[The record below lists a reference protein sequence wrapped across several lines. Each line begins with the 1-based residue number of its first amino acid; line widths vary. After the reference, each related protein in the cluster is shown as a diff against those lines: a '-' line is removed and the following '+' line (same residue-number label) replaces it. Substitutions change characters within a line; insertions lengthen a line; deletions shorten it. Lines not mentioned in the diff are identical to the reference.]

1 MVSMKILTKDT
12 WQIIRQNW
20 KNILLFELLYRGITT
35 SVYMRLVS
43 RGIRLALRAAGYSY
57 LTPANIGNFLIRPV
71 TLLIFAA
78 VAFVGILILSLETA
92 GLITAFQGSAYY
104 QKLTPLHILWGGL
117 QKLKD
122 EMIKCNWRLP
132 LFLTVQYLLIHLPF
146 IMRTIVRY
154 KPANFIFQELKK
166 QPVAVAFLVV
176 LLIFGILAVIPR
188 SLTAYGCMIEQK
200 HFHSGVVRSWQ
211 MTHKRKWKISS
222 LAMFWELAVILLAV
236 AVYAAS
242 VCAAALCVVRFS
254 RQNLA
259 MAVLLSSADRLETG
273 IIYLA
278 SMLATVAVYAALSVA
293 YYQYGNRRFHT
304 ERWDFGYPA
313 RGSMNRRTMAVILT
327 AVVGVGLFYIYDL
340 VRNGS
345 ELSEELLIETEITA
359 HRGSSRT
366 APENTIPAIEAA
378 VEEMADSV
386 EIDVQMTA
394 DGVVVLGHDASLKRV
409 AGVNRSIASMTFEE
423 LEKLDVGSWFS
434 SEYAG
439 TRIPSLSE
447 VLELC
452 SQKTSLNIEI
462 KYVGKNSELP
472 EKTAEMVREY
482 GMENQCVITSTNL
495 SYLKRVKEALPEI
508 RTGYIIS
515 AAYGNFYSS
524 EDVDFISIR
533 SGFVTSALM
542 QNAHEQG
549 KAVYAWTV
557 NTKSELER
565 LTLLGVDGIITDR
578 PVLAREIVYRE
589 EATESLFEYL
599 KLVLR

>member
-1 MVSMKILTKDT
+1 MKRLTKDT

-35 SVYMRLVS
+35 PVYMRLVS
-43 RGIRLALRAAGYSY
+43 RGIRLALKAAGYSY

-78 VAFVGILILSLETA
+78 VAFAGILLLSLETA

-104 QKLTPLHILWGGL
+104 QKLTPLHILWGGI

-122 EMIKCNWRLP
+122 EILKRNWRLP
-132 LFLTVQYLLIHLPF
+132 LFVTAQYLLIHLPF
-146 IMRTIVRY
+146 ILRTIVRY

-166 QPVAVAFLVV
+166 QPVAVAFL
-176 LLIFGILAVIPR
+176 LLLLLFGILAIIPR
-188 SLTAYGCMIEQK
+188 CLTAYGCMIEQK

-211 MTHKRKWKISS
+211 MTHKRKWKIAS
-222 LAMFWELAVILLAV
+222 LAMFWELVVIAFAI

-242 VCAAALCVVRFS
+242 VCIAAICAVRFF
-254 RQNLA
+254 RQSLS
-259 MAVLLSSADRLETG
+259 MAILLSAAGRLETG

-278 SMLATVAVYAALSVA
+278 SIFATVAVYAALSVA

-313 RGSMNRRTMAVILT
+313 KGSINRKTLVIVLT
-327 AVVGVGLFYIYDL
+327 AAVCVGMFYIYDL

-359 HRGSSRT
+359 HRGSSVT
-366 APENTIPAIEAA
+366 APENTIPALEAA
-378 VEEMADSV
+378 MEEMADSA
-386 EIDVQMTA
+386 EIDVQMTS
-394 DGVVVLGHDASLKRV
+394 DGVIVLGHDASLKRV
-409 AGVNRSIASMTFEE
+409 AGVNRSIASMTFAE

-434 SEYAG
+434 PEYEG

-452 SQKTSLNIEI
+452 SQKIGLNVEI

-472 EKTAEMVREY
+472 EKTAEMIKEY

-495 SYLKRVKEALPEI
+495 SYLKRVKEVLPEI

-515 AAYGNFYSS
+515 AAYGNFYSN

-589 EATESLFEYL
+589 EATESLLEYL

>member
-1 MVSMKILTKDT
+1 MKILTKDT

-35 SVYMRLVS
+35 PVYMRLVS

-57 LTPANIGNFLIRPV
+57 LTPANIGNFLIQPV
-71 TLLIFAA
+71 TLLAFAA
-78 VAFVGILILSLETA
+78 AAFVGILILSLETA
-92 GLITAFQGSAYY
+92 GLVTAFQVSAYY

-117 QKLKD
+117 QKMKD
-122 EMIKCNWRLP
+122 EMEKRNWQLP
-132 LFLTVQYLLIHLPF
+132 LFLAAQYLLIHLPF
-146 IMRTIVRY
+146 ILRTIVRY

-166 QPVAVAFLVV
+166 QPVAVTFLII

-188 SLTAYGCMIEQK
+188 SLTVYGCMIEQK

-211 MTHKRKWKISS
+211 MTHKRKWRIAS
-222 LAMFWELAVILLAV
+222 LAMFWELAVILLAS
-236 AVYAAS
+236 AVYAVS
-242 VCAAALCVVRFS
+242 VCVAAVCVVYFS
-254 RQNLA
+254 RQSLA
-259 MAVLLSSADRLETG
+259 MAVLLSAADRLETG

-278 SMLATVAVYAALSVA
+278 SMLTFVMVFAALSVA
-293 YYQYGNRRFHT
+293 YYQYGNRRFHA

-313 RGSMNRRTMAVILT
+313 RGSINRKTMAVVL
-327 AVVGVGLFYIYDL
+327 AALLGVGLFYIYDL

-359 HRGSSRT
+359 HRGSSVT
-366 APENTIPAIEAA
+366 APENTIPAIEKAM
-378 VEEMADSV
+378 EEMADSV
-386 EIDVQMTA
+386 EIDVQMTS
-394 DGVVVLGHDASLKRV
+394 DGVIVLGHDASLKRV
-409 AGVNRSIASMTFEE
+409 AGVNRSIASMTFAQ
-423 LEKLDVGSWFS
+423 LEQLDVGSWFS
-434 SEYAG
+434 KSYEG
-439 TRIPSLSE
+439 TRIPALSE

-452 SQKTSLNIEI
+452 SQKIGLNIEI

-472 EKTAEMVREY
+472 EKTAEMIKAY
-482 GMENQCVITSTNL
+482 GMENQCVVTSTNL
-495 SYLKRVKEALPEI
+495 PYLRRVKAVLPEV

-524 EDVDFISIR
+524 EDIDFISIR

-557 NTKSELER
+557 NSKSELER

>member
-1 MVSMKILTKDT
+1 MKILTKDT

-313 RGSMNRRTMAVILT
+313 RGRMNRRTMAVILT

>member
-1 MVSMKILTKDT
+1 MKILTKDT

-434 SEYAG
+434 EYAG

>member
-1 MVSMKILTKDT
+1 MKILTKDT

-20 KNILLFELLYRGITT
+20 KNILLFELLHRGITT
-35 SVYMRLVS
+35 PVYMRLVS

-57 LTPANIGNFLIRPV
+57 LTPANIGNFLIQPV
-71 TLLIFAA
+71 TLLAFAA
-78 VAFVGILILSLETA
+78 AAFVGILILSLETA
-92 GLITAFQGSAYY
+92 GLVTAFQGSAYY

-117 QKLKD
+117 QKMKD
-122 EMIKCNWRLP
+122 EMEKRNWQLP
-132 LFLTVQYLLIHLPF
+132 LFLAAQYLLIHLPF
-146 IMRTIVRY
+146 ILRTIVRY

-166 QPVAVAFLVV
+166 QPVAVTFLII

-188 SLTAYGCMIEQK
+188 SLTVYGCMIEQK

-211 MTHKRKWKISS
+211 MTHKRKWRIAS
-222 LAMFWELAVILLAV
+222 LAMFWELAVILLAS
-236 AVYAAS
+236 AVYAVS
-242 VCAAALCVVRFS
+242 VCVAAVCVVYFS
-254 RQNLA
+254 RQSLA
-259 MAVLLSSADRLETG
+259 MAVLLSAADRLETG

-278 SMLATVAVYAALSVA
+278 SMLAFVMVFAALSVA
-293 YYQYGNRRFHT
+293 YYQYGNRRFHAD
-304 ERWDFGYPA
+304 RWDFGYPA
-313 RGSMNRRTMAVILT
+313 RGSINRKTMPMVLAALLS
-327 AVVGVGLFYIYDL
+327 VGLFYIYDL

-359 HRGSSRT
+359 HRGSSVT
-366 APENTIPAIEAA
+366 APENTIPAIEKAM
-378 VEEMADSV
+378 EEMADSV
-386 EIDVQMTA
+386 EIDVQMTS
-394 DGVVVLGHDASLKRV
+394 DGVIVLGHDASLKRV
-409 AGVNRSIASMTFEE
+409 AGVNRSIASMTFAQ
-423 LEKLDVGSWFS
+423 LEQLDVGSWFS
-434 SEYAG
+434 KSYEG
-439 TRIPSLSE
+439 TRIPALSE

-452 SQKTSLNIEI
+452 SQKIGLNIEI

-472 EKTAEMVREY
+472 EKTAEMIKAY
-482 GMENQCVITSTNL
+482 GMENQCVVTSTNL
-495 SYLKRVKEALPEI
+495 PYLRRVKAVLPEV

-524 EDVDFISIR
+524 EDIDFISIR

-557 NTKSELER
+557 NSKSELER

>member
-1 MVSMKILTKDT
+1 MKILTKDT

-132 LFLTVQYLLIHLPF
+132 LFRTVQYLLIHLPF

>member
-1 MVSMKILTKDT
+1 MKILTKDT

-176 LLIFGILAVIPR
+176 LLIFGILAMVPR

-439 TRIPSLSE
+439 TRIPSLRE

-452 SQKTSLNIEI
+452 SQKISLNIEI

>member
-1 MVSMKILTKDT
+1 MKILTKDT

-132 LFLTVQYLLIHLPF
+132 LSLTVQYLLIHLPF

-176 LLIFGILAVIPR
+176 LLIFGILAMIPR

-452 SQKTSLNIEI
+452 SQKISLNIEI

>member
-1 MVSMKILTKDT
+1 MKILTKDT

-35 SVYMRLVS
+35 PVYMRLVS
-43 RGIRLALRAAGYSY
+43 RGIRLALQAAGYSY

-92 GLITAFQGSAYY
+92 GLITVFQGSAYY

-278 SMLATVAVYAALSVA
+278 SMLATVVVYAALSVA

>member
-1 MVSMKILTKDT
+1 MKILTKDT

-35 SVYMRLVS
+35 PVYMRLVS

-57 LTPANIGNFLIRPV
+57 LTPANIGNFLIQPV
-71 TLLIFAA
+71 TLLAFAA
-78 VAFVGILILSLETA
+78 AAFVGILILSLETA
-92 GLITAFQGSAYY
+92 GLVTAFQGSAYY

-117 QKLKD
+117 QKMKD
-122 EMIKCNWRLP
+122 EMEKRNWQLP
-132 LFLTVQYLLIHLPF
+132 LFLAAQYLLIHLPF
-146 IMRTIVRY
+146 ILRTIVRY

-166 QPVAVAFLVV
+166 QPVAVTFLII

-188 SLTAYGCMIEQK
+188 SLTVYGCMIEQK

-211 MTHKRKWKISS
+211 MTHKRKWRITS
-222 LAMFWELAVILLAV
+222 LAMFWELAVILLAS
-236 AVYAAS
+236 AVYAVS
-242 VCAAALCVVRFS
+242 VCVAAVCVVYFS
-254 RQNLA
+254 RQSLA
-259 MAVLLSSADRLETG
+259 MAVLLSAADRLETG

-278 SMLATVAVYAALSVA
+278 SMLAFVMVFAALSVA
-293 YYQYGNRRFHT
+293 YYQYGNRRFHAD
-304 ERWDFGYPA
+304 RWDFGYPA
-313 RGSMNRRTMAVILT
+313 RGSINRKTMAMVL
-327 AVVGVGLFYIYDL
+327 AALLGVGLFYIYDL

-359 HRGSSRT
+359 HRGSSVT
-366 APENTIPAIEAA
+366 APENTIPAIEKAM
-378 VEEMADSV
+378 EEMADSV
-386 EIDVQMTA
+386 EIDVQMTS
-394 DGVVVLGHDASLKRV
+394 DGVIVLGHDASLKRV
-409 AGVNRSIASMTFEE
+409 AGVNRSIASMTFAQ
-423 LEKLDVGSWFS
+423 LEQLDVGSWFS
-434 SEYAG
+434 KSYEG
-439 TRIPSLSE
+439 TRIPALSE

-452 SQKTSLNIEI
+452 SQKIGLNIEI

-472 EKTAEMVREY
+472 EKTAEMIKAY
-482 GMENQCVITSTNL
+482 GMENQCVVTSTNL
-495 SYLKRVKEALPEI
+495 PYLRRVKAVLPEV

-557 NTKSELER
+557 NSKSELER

>member
-1 MVSMKILTKDT
+1 MKILTKDT

-35 SVYMRLVS
+35 PVYMRLVS

-57 LTPANIGNFLIRPV
+57 LTPANIGNFLIQPV
-71 TLLIFAA
+71 TLLAFAA
-78 VAFVGILILSLETA
+78 AAFVGILILSLETA
-92 GLITAFQGSAYY
+92 GLVTAFQGSAYY

-117 QKLKD
+117 QKMKD
-122 EMIKCNWRLP
+122 EMEKRNWQLP
-132 LFLTVQYLLIHLPF
+132 LFLAAQYLLIHLPF
-146 IMRTIVRY
+146 ILRTIVRY

-166 QPVAVAFLVV
+166 QPVAVTFLII

-188 SLTAYGCMIEQK
+188 SLTVYGCMIEQK

-211 MTHKRKWKISS
+211 MTHKRKWRIAS
-222 LAMFWELAVILLAV
+222 LAMFWELAVILLAS
-236 AVYAAS
+236 AVYAVS
-242 VCAAALCVVRFS
+242 VCVAAVCVVYFS
-254 RQNLA
+254 RQSLA
-259 MAVLLSSADRLETG
+259 MAVLLSAADRLETG

-278 SMLATVAVYAALSVA
+278 SMLAFVMVFAALSVA
-293 YYQYGNRRFHT
+293 YYQYGNRRFHAD
-304 ERWDFGYPA
+304 RWDFGYPA
-313 RGSMNRRTMAVILT
+313 RGSINRKTMAMVL
-327 AVVGVGLFYIYDL
+327 AALLGVGLFYIYDL

-359 HRGSSRT
+359 HRGSSVT
-366 APENTIPAIEAA
+366 APENTIPAIEKAM
-378 VEEMADSV
+378 EEMADSV
-386 EIDVQMTA
+386 EIDVQMTS
-394 DGVVVLGHDASLKRV
+394 DGVIVLGHDASLKRV
-409 AGVNRSIASMTFEE
+409 AGVNRSIASMTFAQ
-423 LEKLDVGSWFS
+423 LEQLDVGSWFS
-434 SEYAG
+434 KSYEG
-439 TRIPSLSE
+439 TRIPALSE

-452 SQKTSLNIEI
+452 SQKIGLNIEI

-472 EKTAEMVREY
+472 EKTAEMIKAY
-482 GMENQCVITSTNL
+482 GMENQCVVTSTNL
-495 SYLKRVKEALPEI
+495 PYLRRVKAVLPEV

-557 NTKSELER
+557 NSKSELER

>member
-1 MVSMKILTKDT
+1 MKILTKDT

-482 GMENQCVITSTNL
+482 GMENQFVITSTNL

>member
-1 MVSMKILTKDT
+1 MKILTKDT

-35 SVYMRLVS
+35 PVYMRLVS

-57 LTPANIGNFLIRPV
+57 LTPANIGNFLIQPV
-71 TLLIFAA
+71 TLLAFAA
-78 VAFVGILILSLETA
+78 AAFVGILILSLETA
-92 GLITAFQGSAYY
+92 GLVTAFQGSAYY

-117 QKLKD
+117 QKMKD
-122 EMIKCNWRLP
+122 EMEKRNWQLP
-132 LFLTVQYLLIHLPF
+132 LFLAAQYLLIHLPF
-146 IMRTIVRY
+146 ILRTIVRY

-166 QPVAVAFLVV
+166 QPVAVTFLII

-188 SLTAYGCMIEQK
+188 SLTVYGCMIEQK

-211 MTHKRKWKISS
+211 MTHKRKWRIAS
-222 LAMFWELAVILLAV
+222 LAMFWELAVILLAS
-236 AVYAAS
+236 AVYAVS
-242 VCAAALCVVRFS
+242 VCVAAVCVVYFS
-254 RQNLA
+254 RQSLA
-259 MAVLLSSADRLETG
+259 MAVLLSAADRLETG

-278 SMLATVAVYAALSVA
+278 SMLAFVMVFAALSVA
-293 YYQYGNRRFHT
+293 YYQYGNRRFHA

-313 RGSMNRRTMAVILT
+313 RGSINRKTMAMVL
-327 AVVGVGLFYIYDL
+327 AALLGVGLFYIYDL

-359 HRGSSRT
+359 HRGSSVT
-366 APENTIPAIEAA
+366 APENTIPAIEKAM
-378 VEEMADSV
+378 EEMADSV
-386 EIDVQMTA
+386 EIDVQMTS
-394 DGVVVLGHDASLKRV
+394 DGVIVLGHDASLKRV
-409 AGVNRSIASMTFEE
+409 AGVNRSIASMTFAQ
-423 LEKLDVGSWFS
+423 LEQLDVGSWFS
-434 SEYAG
+434 KSYEG
-439 TRIPSLSE
+439 TRIPALSE

-452 SQKTSLNIEI
+452 SQKIGLNIEI

-472 EKTAEMVREY
+472 EKTAEMIKAY
-482 GMENQCVITSTNL
+482 GMENQCVVTSTNL
-495 SYLKRVKEALPEI
+495 PYLRRVKAVLPEV

-524 EDVDFISIR
+524 EDIDFISIR

-557 NTKSELER
+557 NSKSELER

>member
-1 MVSMKILTKDT
+1 MKILTKDT

-35 SVYMRLVS
+35 PVYMRLVS

-57 LTPANIGNFLIRPV
+57 LTPANIGNFLIQPV
-71 TLLIFAA
+71 TLLAFAA
-78 VAFVGILILSLETA
+78 AAFVGILILSLETA
-92 GLITAFQGSAYY
+92 GLVTAFQGSAYY

-117 QKLKD
+117 QKMKD
-122 EMIKCNWRLP
+122 EMEKRNWQLP
-132 LFLTVQYLLIHLPF
+132 LFLAAQYLLIHLPF
-146 IMRTIVRY
+146 ILRTIVRY

-166 QPVAVAFLVV
+166 QPVAVTFLII

-188 SLTAYGCMIEQK
+188 SLTVYGCMIEQK

-211 MTHKRKWKISS
+211 MTHKRKWRITS
-222 LAMFWELAVILLAV
+222 LAMFWELAVILLAS
-236 AVYAAS
+236 AVYAVS
-242 VCAAALCVVRFS
+242 VCVAAVCVVYFS
-254 RQNLA
+254 RQSLA
-259 MAVLLSSADRLETG
+259 MAVLLSAADRLETG

-278 SMLATVAVYAALSVA
+278 SMLTFVMVFAALSVA
-293 YYQYGNRRFHT
+293 YYQYGNRRFHAD
-304 ERWDFGYPA
+304 RWDFGYPA
-313 RGSMNRRTMAVILT
+313 RGSINRKTMAVVL
-327 AVVGVGLFYIYDL
+327 AALLGVGLFYIYDL

-359 HRGSSRT
+359 HRGSSVT
-366 APENTIPAIEAA
+366 APENTIPAIEKAM
-378 VEEMADSV
+378 EEMADSV
-386 EIDVQMTA
+386 EIDVQMTS
-394 DGVVVLGHDASLKRV
+394 DGVIVLGHDASLKRV
-409 AGVNRSIASMTFEE
+409 AGVNRSIASMTFAQ
-423 LEKLDVGSWFS
+423 LEQLDVGSWFS
-434 SEYAG
+434 KSYEG
-439 TRIPSLSE
+439 TRIPALSE

-452 SQKTSLNIEI
+452 SQKIGLNIEI

-472 EKTAEMVREY
+472 EKTAEMIKAY
-482 GMENQCVITSTNL
+482 GMENQCVVTSTNL
-495 SYLKRVKEALPEI
+495 PYLRRVKAVLPEV

-524 EDVDFISIR
+524 EDIDFISIR

-557 NTKSELER
+557 NSKSELER

>member
-1 MVSMKILTKDT
+1 MKILTKDT

-35 SVYMRLVS
+35 PVYMRLIS

-57 LTPANIGNFLIRPV
+57 LTPANIGSFLIRPV
-71 TLLIFAA
+71 TLLML
-78 VAFVGILILSLETA
+78 VVLVFVGILLLSLETA

-104 QKLTPLHILWGGL
+104 QKLTPLHILWGAI

-122 EMIKCNWRLP
+122 EMLRQNWRLS
-132 LFLTVQYLLIHLPF
+132 FFVTFQYLLIQLPF
-146 IMRTIVRY
+146 ILRTIVRY

-166 QPVAVAFLVV
+166 QPVAVTFLGI
-176 LLIFGILAVIPR
+176 LLLFGILAMIPR
-188 SLTAYGCMIEQK
+188 CLTVYGCMIEQK
-200 HFHSGVVRSWQ
+200 NFHSAVVRSWQ
-211 MTHKRKWKISS
+211 MTHKRKGKI
-222 LAMFWELAVILLAV
+222 AFLAVIWENAV
-236 AVYAAS
+236 ILFAMAVYAAS
-242 VCAAALCVVRFS
+242 VCIASICVVRFS

-259 MAVLLSSADRLETG
+259 MAVLLSAADRLEIG
-273 IIYLA
+273 ILYLA
-278 SMLATVAVYAALSVA
+278 SILTTVAVYGALSVA

-304 ERWDFGYPA
+304 DRWDFGYPA
-313 RGSMNRRTMAVILT
+313 KGSVNRKTLVVILS
-327 AVVGVGLFYIYDL
+327 AVLGVGVFYIYDL

-359 HRGSSRT
+359 HRGSSHT

-378 VEEMADSV
+378 VEELADSA
-386 EIDVQMTA
+386 EIDVQMTL
-394 DGVVVLGHDASLKRV
+394 DGVIVLCHDASLKRV

-423 LEKLDVGSWFS
+423 LQKLDVGSWFS
-434 SEYAG
+434 KEYAG
-439 TRIPSLSE
+439 TRIPALSE

-452 SQKTSLNIEI
+452 NQKIGLNIEI

-472 EKTAEMVREY
+472 EKTAEMIREY

-495 SYLKRVKEALPEI
+495 SYLKRVKAVLPEI

-515 AAYGNFYSS
+515 AAYGNFYSND
-524 EDVDFISIR
+524 DVDFISLR
-533 SGFVTSALM
+533 SGFVTSSLM

-557 NTKSELER
+557 NTKNELER
-565 LTLLGVDGIITDR
+565 LALLGVDGIITDR

-599 KLVLR
+599 KAVLH

>member
-1 MVSMKILTKDT
+1 MKILTKDT

-35 SVYMRLVS
+35 PVYMRLVS

-57 LTPANIGNFLIRPV
+57 LTPANIGNFLIQPV
-71 TLLIFAA
+71 TLLAFAA
-78 VAFVGILILSLETA
+78 AAFVGILILSLETA
-92 GLITAFQGSAYY
+92 GLVTAFQGSAYY

-117 QKLKD
+117 QKMKD
-122 EMIKCNWRLP
+122 EMEKRNWQLP
-132 LFLTVQYLLIHLPF
+132 LFLAAQYLLIHLPF
-146 IMRTIVRY
+146 ILRTIVRY

-166 QPVAVAFLVV
+166 QPVAVTFLII

-188 SLTAYGCMIEQK
+188 SLTVYGCMIEQK

-211 MTHKRKWKISS
+211 MTHKRKWRIAS
-222 LAMFWELAVILLAV
+222 LSMFWELAVILLAS
-236 AVYAAS
+236 AVYAVS
-242 VCAAALCVVRFS
+242 VCVAAVCVVYFS
-254 RQNLA
+254 RQSLA
-259 MAVLLSSADRLETG
+259 MAVLLSAADRLETG

-278 SMLATVAVYAALSVA
+278 SMLAFVLVFAALSVA
-293 YYQYGNRRFHT
+293 YYQYGNRRFHA

-313 RGSMNRRTMAVILT
+313 RGSINRKTL
-327 AVVGVGLFYIYDL
+327 AVVLAALLGVGLFYIYDL

-359 HRGSSRT
+359 HRGSSVT
-366 APENTIPAIEAA
+366 APENTIPAIEKAM
-378 VEEMADSV
+378 EEMADSV
-386 EIDVQMTA
+386 EIDVQMTS
-394 DGVVVLGHDASLKRV
+394 DGVIVLGHDASLKRV
-409 AGVNRSIASMTFEE
+409 AGVNRSIASMTFAQ
-423 LEKLDVGSWFS
+423 LEQLDVGSWFS
-434 SEYAG
+434 KSYEG
-439 TRIPSLSE
+439 TRIPALSE

-452 SQKTSLNIEI
+452 SQKIGLNIEI

-472 EKTAEMVREY
+472 EKTAEMIKAY
-482 GMENQCVITSTNL
+482 GMENQCVVTSTNL
-495 SYLKRVKEALPEI
+495 PYLRRVKEVLPEV

-557 NTKSELER
+557 NSKSELER

>member
-1 MVSMKILTKDT
+1 MKILTKDT

-211 MTHKRKWKISS
+211 MTHKRKWKFSS

-452 SQKTSLNIEI
+452 SQKTGLNIEI

>member
-1 MVSMKILTKDT
+1 MKILTKDT

-20 KNILLFELLYRGITT
+20 KNILLFEFLYRGITT
-35 SVYMRLVS
+35 PVYMRLVS

-57 LTPANIGNFLIRPV
+57 LTPANIGNFLIQPV
-71 TLLIFAA
+71 TLLAFAA
-78 VAFVGILILSLETA
+78 AAFVGILILSLETA
-92 GLITAFQGSAYY
+92 GLVTAFQGSAYY

-117 QKLKD
+117 QKMKD
-122 EMIKCNWRLP
+122 EMEKRNWQLP
-132 LFLTVQYLLIHLPF
+132 LFLAAQYLLIHLPF
-146 IMRTIVRY
+146 ILRTIVRY

-166 QPVAVAFLVV
+166 QPVAVTFLII

-188 SLTAYGCMIEQK
+188 SLTVYGCMIEQK

-211 MTHKRKWKISS
+211 MTHKRKWRIAS
-222 LAMFWELAVILLAV
+222 LAMFWELAVILLAS
-236 AVYAAS
+236 AVYAVS
-242 VCAAALCVVRFS
+242 VCVAAVCVVYFS
-254 RQNLA
+254 RQSLA
-259 MAVLLSSADRLETG
+259 MAVLLSAADRLETG

-278 SMLATVAVYAALSVA
+278 SMFTFVMVFAALSVA
-293 YYQYGNRRFHT
+293 YYQYGNRRFHA

-313 RGSMNRRTMAVILT
+313 RGSINRKTMAVVL
-327 AVVGVGLFYIYDL
+327 AALLGVGLFYIYDL

-359 HRGSSRT
+359 HRGSSVT
-366 APENTIPAIEAA
+366 APENTIPAIEKAM
-378 VEEMADSV
+378 EEMADSV
-386 EIDVQMTA
+386 EIDVQMTS
-394 DGVVVLGHDASLKRV
+394 DGVIVLGHDASLKRV
-409 AGVNRSIASMTFEE
+409 AGVNRSIASMTFAQ
-423 LEKLDVGSWFS
+423 LEQLDVGSWFS
-434 SEYAG
+434 KSYEG
-439 TRIPSLSE
+439 TRIPALSE

-452 SQKTSLNIEI
+452 SQKIGLNIEI

-472 EKTAEMVREY
+472 EKTAEMIKAY
-482 GMENQCVITSTNL
+482 GMENQCVVTSTNL
-495 SYLKRVKEALPEI
+495 PYLRRVKAVLPEV

-524 EDVDFISIR
+524 EDIDFISIR

-557 NTKSELER
+557 NSKSELER

>member
-1 MVSMKILTKDT
+1 MKILTKDT

-386 EIDVQMTA
+386 EIDIQMTA

-452 SQKTSLNIEI
+452 SQKISLNIEI

>member
-1 MVSMKILTKDT
+1 MKILTKDT

-35 SVYMRLVS
+35 PVYMRLVS

-57 LTPANIGNFLIRPV
+57 LTPANIGNFLIQPV
-71 TLLIFAA
+71 TLLAFAA
-78 VAFVGILILSLETA
+78 AAFVGILILSLETA
-92 GLITAFQGSAYY
+92 GLVTAFQGSAYY

-117 QKLKD
+117 QKMKD
-122 EMIKCNWRLP
+122 EMEKRNWQLP
-132 LFLTVQYLLIHLPF
+132 LFLAAQYLLIHLPF
-146 IMRTIVRY
+146 ILRTIVRY

-166 QPVAVAFLVV
+166 QPVAVTFLII
-176 LLIFGILAVIPR
+176 LLIFGILAMIPR
-188 SLTAYGCMIEQK
+188 SLTVYGCMIEQK

-211 MTHKRKWKISS
+211 MTHKRKWRIAS
-222 LAMFWELAVILLAV
+222 LAMFWELAVILLAS
-236 AVYAAS
+236 AVYAVS
-242 VCAAALCVVRFS
+242 VCVAAVCVVYFS
-254 RQNLA
+254 RQSLA
-259 MAVLLSSADRLETG
+259 MAVLLSAADRLETG

-278 SMLATVAVYAALSVA
+278 SMLTFVMVFAALSVA
-293 YYQYGNRRFHT
+293 YYQYGNRRFHA

-313 RGSMNRRTMAVILT
+313 RGSINRKTL
-327 AVVGVGLFYIYDL
+327 AVVLAALLGVGLFYIYDL

-359 HRGSSRT
+359 HRGSSVT
-366 APENTIPAIEAA
+366 APENTIPAIEKAM
-378 VEEMADSV
+378 EEMADSV
-386 EIDVQMTA
+386 EIDVQMTS
-394 DGVVVLGHDASLKRV
+394 DGVIVLGHDASLKRV
-409 AGVNRSIASMTFEE
+409 AGVNRSIASMTFAQ
-423 LEKLDVGSWFS
+423 LEQLDVGSWFS
-434 SEYAG
+434 KSYEG
-439 TRIPSLSE
+439 TRIPALSE

-452 SQKTSLNIEI
+452 SQKIGLNIEI

-472 EKTAEMVREY
+472 EKTAEMIKAY
-482 GMENQCVITSTNL
+482 GMENQCVVTSTNL
-495 SYLKRVKEALPEI
+495 PYLRRVKAVLPEV

-557 NTKSELER
+557 NSKSELER

>member
-1 MVSMKILTKDT
+1 MKILTKDT

-35 SVYMRLVS
+35 SVYMRLAS

-176 LLIFGILAVIPR
+176 LLIFGILAMVPR

-394 DGVVVLGHDASLKRV
+394 DGVIVLGHDASLKRV

-452 SQKTSLNIEI
+452 SQKISLNIEI

>member
-1 MVSMKILTKDT
+1 MKILTKDT

-146 IMRTIVRY
+146 IMRAIVRY

-222 LAMFWELAVILLAV
+222 LAMFWELAVILFAV

-259 MAVLLSSADRLETG
+259 MAVLLSSADWLETG

-304 ERWDFGYPA
+304 ERWDFDYPA

>member
-1 MVSMKILTKDT
+1 MKILTKDT

-146 IMRTIVRY
+146 IMRAIVRY

-222 LAMFWELAVILLAV
+222 LAMFWELAVILFAV

>member
-1 MVSMKILTKDT
+1 MKILTKDT

-20 KNILLFELLYRGITT
+20 KNILLFEFLYRGITT
-35 SVYMRLVS
+35 PVYMRLVS

-57 LTPANIGNFLIRPV
+57 LTPANIGNFLIQPV
-71 TLLIFAA
+71 TLLAFVAA
-78 VAFVGILILSLETA
+78 AFVGILILSLETA
-92 GLITAFQGSAYY
+92 GLVTAFQGSAYY

-117 QKLKD
+117 QKMKD
-122 EMIKCNWRLP
+122 EMEKRNWQLP
-132 LFLTVQYLLIHLPF
+132 LFLAAQYLLIHLPF
-146 IMRTIVRY
+146 ILRTIVRY

-166 QPVAVAFLVV
+166 QPVAVTFLII

-188 SLTAYGCMIEQK
+188 SLTVYGCMIEQK

-211 MTHKRKWKISS
+211 MTHKRKWRIAS
-222 LAMFWELAVILLAV
+222 LAMFWELAVILLAS
-236 AVYAAS
+236 AVYAVS
-242 VCAAALCVVRFS
+242 VCVAAVCVVYFS
-254 RQNLA
+254 RQSLA
-259 MAVLLSSADRLETG
+259 MAVLLSAADRLETG

-278 SMLATVAVYAALSVA
+278 SMLTFVMVFAALSVA
-293 YYQYGNRRFHT
+293 YYQYGNRRFHA

-313 RGSMNRRTMAVILT
+313 RGSINRKTMAVVL
-327 AVVGVGLFYIYDL
+327 AALLGVGLFYIYDL

-359 HRGSSRT
+359 HRGSSVT
-366 APENTIPAIEAA
+366 APENTIPAIEKAM
-378 VEEMADSV
+378 EEMADSV
-386 EIDVQMTA
+386 EIDVQMTS
-394 DGVVVLGHDASLKRV
+394 DGVIVLGHDASLKRV
-409 AGVNRSIASMTFEE
+409 AGVNRSIASMTFAQ
-423 LEKLDVGSWFS
+423 LEQLDVGSWFS
-434 SEYAG
+434 KSYEG
-439 TRIPSLSE
+439 TRIPALSE

-452 SQKTSLNIEI
+452 SQKIGLNIEI

-472 EKTAEMVREY
+472 EKTAEMIKAY
-482 GMENQCVITSTNL
+482 GMENQCVVTSTNL
-495 SYLKRVKEALPEI
+495 PYLRRVKAVLPEV

-524 EDVDFISIR
+524 EDIDFISIR

-557 NTKSELER
+557 NSKSELER

>member
-1 MVSMKILTKDT
+1 MKILTKDT

-35 SVYMRLVS
+35 PVYMRLVS

-57 LTPANIGNFLIRPV
+57 LTPANIGNFLIQPV
-71 TLLIFAA
+71 TLLAFAA
-78 VAFVGILILSLETA
+78 AAFVGILILSLETA
-92 GLITAFQGSAYY
+92 GLVTAFQGSAYY

-117 QKLKD
+117 QKMKD
-122 EMIKCNWRLP
+122 EMEKRNWQLP
-132 LFLTVQYLLIHLPF
+132 LFLAAQYLLIHLPF
-146 IMRTIVRY
+146 ILRTIVRY

-166 QPVAVAFLVV
+166 QPVAVTFLII
-176 LLIFGILAVIPR
+176 LLIFGILAMIPR
-188 SLTAYGCMIEQK
+188 SLTVYGCMIEQK

-211 MTHKRKWKISS
+211 MTHKRKWRIAS
-222 LAMFWELAVILLAV
+222 LAMFWELAVILLAS
-236 AVYAAS
+236 AVYAVS
-242 VCAAALCVVRFS
+242 VCVAAVCVVYFS
-254 RQNLA
+254 RQSLA
-259 MAVLLSSADRLETG
+259 MAVLLSAADRLETG

-278 SMLATVAVYAALSVA
+278 SMLTFVMVFAALSVA
-293 YYQYGNRRFHT
+293 YYQYGNRRFHA

-313 RGSMNRRTMAVILT
+313 RGSINRKTL
-327 AVVGVGLFYIYDL
+327 AVVLAALLGVGLFYIYDL

-359 HRGSSRT
+359 HRGSSVT
-366 APENTIPAIEAA
+366 APENTIPAIEKAM
-378 VEEMADSV
+378 EEMADSV
-386 EIDVQMTA
+386 EIDVQMTS
-394 DGVVVLGHDASLKRV
+394 DGVIVLGHDASLKRV
-409 AGVNRSIASMTFEE
+409 AGVNRSIASMTFAQ
-423 LEKLDVGSWFS
+423 LEQLDVGSWFS
-434 SEYAG
+434 KSYEG
-439 TRIPSLSE
+439 TRIPALSE

-452 SQKTSLNIEI
+452 SQKIGLNIEI

-472 EKTAEMVREY
+472 EKTAEMIKAY
-482 GMENQCVITSTNL
+482 GMENQCVVTSTNL
-495 SYLKRVKEALPEI
+495 PYLRRVKAVLPEV

-524 EDVDFISIR
+524 EDIDFISIR

-557 NTKSELER
+557 NSKSELER

>member
-1 MVSMKILTKDT
+1 MKILTKDT

-35 SVYMRLVS
+35 PVYMRLVS

-57 LTPANIGNFLIRPV
+57 LTPATIRHFLLQPV
-71 TLLIFAA
+71 TLLAFAA
-78 VAFVGILILSLETA
+78 AAFVGILILSLETA
-92 GLITAFQGSAYY
+92 GLVTAFQGSAYY
-104 QKLTPLHILWGGL
+104 QKLTPFHILWGGL
-117 QKLKD
+117 QKMKD
-122 EMIKCNWRLP
+122 EMEKRNWQLP
-132 LFLTVQYLLIHLPF
+132 LFLAAQYLLIHLPF
-146 IMRTIVRY
+146 ILRTIVRY

-166 QPVAVAFLVV
+166 QPVAVTFLII

-188 SLTAYGCMIEQK
+188 SLTVYGCMIEQK

-211 MTHKRKWKISS
+211 MTHKRKWRIAS
-222 LAMFWELAVILLAV
+222 LAMFWELAVILLAS
-236 AVYAAS
+236 AVYAVS
-242 VCAAALCVVRFS
+242 VCVAAVCVVYFS
-254 RQNLA
+254 RQSLA
-259 MAVLLSSADRLETG
+259 MAVLLSAADRLETG

-278 SMLATVAVYAALSVA
+278 SMLAFVMVFAALSVA
-293 YYQYGNRRFHT
+293 YYQYGNRRFHAD
-304 ERWDFGYPA
+304 RWDFGYPA
-313 RGSMNRRTMAVILT
+313 RGSINRKTMAMVL
-327 AVVGVGLFYIYDL
+327 AALLSVGLFYIYDL

-359 HRGSSRT
+359 HRGSSVT
-366 APENTIPAIEAA
+366 APENTIPAIEKAM
-378 VEEMADSV
+378 EEMADSV
-386 EIDVQMTA
+386 EIDVQMTS
-394 DGVVVLGHDASLKRV
+394 DGVIVLGHDASLKRV
-409 AGVNRSIASMTFEE
+409 AGVNRSIASMTFAQ
-423 LEKLDVGSWFS
+423 LEQLDVGSWFS
-434 SEYAG
+434 KSYEG
-439 TRIPSLSE
+439 TRIPALSE

-452 SQKTSLNIEI
+452 SQKIGLNIEI

-472 EKTAEMVREY
+472 EKTAEMIKAY
-482 GMENQCVITSTNL
+482 GMENQCVVTSTNL
-495 SYLKRVKEALPEI
+495 PYLRRVKAVLPEV

-524 EDVDFISIR
+524 EDIDFISIR

-557 NTKSELER
+557 NSKSELER

>member
-1 MVSMKILTKDT
+1 MKILTKDT

-35 SVYMRLVS
+35 PVYMRLVS

-57 LTPANIGNFLIRPV
+57 LTPANIGNFLIQPV
-71 TLLIFAA
+71 TLLAFAA
-78 VAFVGILILSLETA
+78 AAFVGILILSLETA
-92 GLITAFQGSAYY
+92 GLVTAFQGSAYY

-117 QKLKD
+117 QKMKD
-122 EMIKCNWRLP
+122 EMEKRNWQLP
-132 LFLTVQYLLIHLPF
+132 LFLAAQYLLIHLPF
-146 IMRTIVRY
+146 ILRTIVRY

-166 QPVAVAFLVV
+166 QPVAVTFLII

-188 SLTAYGCMIEQK
+188 SLTVYGCMIEQK

-211 MTHKRKWKISS
+211 MTHKRKWRIAS
-222 LAMFWELAVILLAV
+222 LAMFWELAVILLAS
-236 AVYAAS
+236 AVYAVS
-242 VCAAALCVVRFS
+242 VCVAAVCVVYFS
-254 RQNLA
+254 RQSLA
-259 MAVLLSSADRLETG
+259 MAVLLSAADRLETG

-278 SMLATVAVYAALSVA
+278 SMLAFVMVFAALSVA
-293 YYQYGNRRFHT
+293 YYQYGNRRFHA

-313 RGSMNRRTMAVILT
+313 RGSINRKTMAVVL
-327 AVVGVGLFYIYDL
+327 AALLGVGLFYIYDL

-359 HRGSSRT
+359 HRGSSVT
-366 APENTIPAIEAA
+366 APENTIPAIEKAM
-378 VEEMADSV
+378 EEMADSV
-386 EIDVQMTA
+386 EIDVQMTS
-394 DGVVVLGHDASLKRV
+394 DGVIVLGHDASLKRV
-409 AGVNRSIASMTFEE
+409 AGVNRSIASMTFAQ
-423 LEKLDVGSWFS
+423 LEQLDVGSWFS
-434 SEYAG
+434 KSYEG
-439 TRIPSLSE
+439 TRIPALSE

-452 SQKTSLNIEI
+452 SQKIGLNIEI

-472 EKTAEMVREY
+472 EKTAEMIKAY
-482 GMENQCVITSTNL
+482 GMENQCVVTSTNL
-495 SYLKRVKEALPEI
+495 PYLRRVKAVLPEV

-557 NTKSELER
+557 NSKSELER

>member
-1 MVSMKILTKDT
+1 MKILTKDT

-78 VAFVGILILSLETA
+78 MAFVGILILSLETA

>member
-1 MVSMKILTKDT
+1 MKILTKDT

-482 GMENQCVITSTNL
+482 GMENQCVITSTNV

>member
-1 MVSMKILTKDT
+1 MKILTKDT

-20 KNILLFELLYRGITT
+20 KNILLFEFLYRGITT
-35 SVYMRLVS
+35 PVYMRLVS

-57 LTPANIGNFLIRPV
+57 LTPANIGNFLIQPV
-71 TLLIFAA
+71 TLLAFAA
-78 VAFVGILILSLETA
+78 AAFVGILILSLETA
-92 GLITAFQGSAYY
+92 GLVTAFQGSAYY

-117 QKLKD
+117 QKMKD
-122 EMIKCNWRLP
+122 EMEKRNWQLP
-132 LFLTVQYLLIHLPF
+132 LFLAAQYLLIHLPF
-146 IMRTIVRY
+146 ILRTIVRY

-166 QPVAVAFLVV
+166 QPVAVTFLII

-188 SLTAYGCMIEQK
+188 SLTVYGCMIEQK

-211 MTHKRKWKISS
+211 MTHKRKWRIAS
-222 LAMFWELAVILLAV
+222 LAMFWELAVILLAS
-236 AVYAAS
+236 AVYAVS
-242 VCAAALCVVRFS
+242 VCVAAVCVVYFS
-254 RQNLA
+254 RQSLA
-259 MAVLLSSADRLETG
+259 MAVLLSAADRLETG

-278 SMLATVAVYAALSVA
+278 SMLTFVMVFAALSVA
-293 YYQYGNRRFHT
+293 YYQYGNRRFHAD
-304 ERWDFGYPA
+304 RWDFGYPA
-313 RGSMNRRTMAVILT
+313 RGSINRKTMAMVL
-327 AVVGVGLFYIYDL
+327 AALLSVGLFYIYDL

-359 HRGSSRT
+359 HRGSSVT
-366 APENTIPAIEAA
+366 APENTIPAIEKAM
-378 VEEMADSV
+378 EEMADSV
-386 EIDVQMTA
+386 EIDVQITS
-394 DGVVVLGHDASLKRV
+394 DGVIVLGHDASLKRV
-409 AGVNRSIASMTFEE
+409 AGVNRSIASMTFAQ
-423 LEKLDVGSWFS
+423 LEQLDVGSWFS
-434 SEYAG
+434 KSYEG
-439 TRIPSLSE
+439 TRIPALSE

-452 SQKTSLNIEI
+452 SQKIGLNIEI

-472 EKTAEMVREY
+472 EKTAEMIKAY
-482 GMENQCVITSTNL
+482 GMENQCVVTSTNL
-495 SYLKRVKEALPEI
+495 PYLRRVKAVLPEV

-524 EDVDFISIR
+524 EDIDFISIR

-557 NTKSELER
+557 NSKSELER

>member
-1 MVSMKILTKDT
+1 MKILTKDT

-35 SVYMRLVS
+35 PVYMRLVS
-43 RGIRLALRAAGYSY
+43 RGIRLALRASGYSY
-57 LTPANIGNFLIRPV
+57 LTPANIGSFLIRPA
-71 TLLIFAA
+71 TLLAL
-78 VAFVGILILSLETA
+78 VLLAFVGILILSLETA

-452 SQKTSLNIEI
+452 SQKISLNIEI

>member
-1 MVSMKILTKDT
+1 MKILTKDT

-71 TLLIFAA
+71 TLFIFAA

-222 LAMFWELAVILLAV
+222 LAMFWELSVILLAV

-549 KAVYAWTV
+549 KAVYAWTA

>member
-1 MVSMKILTKDT
+1 MKILTKDT

-57 LTPANIGNFLIRPV
+57 LTPANIGNFLIQPV

-176 LLIFGILAVIPR
+176 LLIFGILAMVPR

-452 SQKTSLNIEI
+452 SQKISLNIEI

>member
-1 MVSMKILTKDT
+1 MKILTKDT

-35 SVYMRLVS
+35 PVYMRLVS
-43 RGIRLALRAAGYSY
+43 RGIRLALQAAGYSY

-92 GLITAFQGSAYY
+92 GLITVFQGSAYY

-122 EMIKCNWRLP
+122 EILKRNWRLP
-132 LFLTVQYLLIHLPF
+132 LFLTAQYLLIHLPF

-176 LLIFGILAVIPR
+176 LLIFGILAAIPR

-242 VCAAALCVVRFS
+242 VCIAAVCVVRFS

-259 MAVLLSSADRLETG
+259 MAVLLSAADRLETG

-278 SMLATVAVYAALSVA
+278 SILATVAVYAALSVA

-313 RGSMNRRTMAVILT
+313 KDSVSRKTMA
-327 AVVGVGLFYIYDL
+327 AVLSIVVCVGLFYIYDL

-359 HRGSSRT
+359 HRGSSKT

-378 VEEMADSV
+378 MEELAESV
-386 EIDVQMTA
+386 EIDVPMTT
-394 DGVVVLGHDASLKRV
+394 DGVVVLGHDASIKRG

-434 SEYAG
+434 PEYAG
-439 TRIPSLSE
+439 TRIPALSE

-472 EKTAEMVREY
+472 EKTAEMVKEY

-495 SYLKRVKEALPEI
+495 SYLKRVKAVLPEV

>member
-1 MVSMKILTKDT
+1 MKILTKDT

-313 RGSMNRRTMAVILT
+313 RGSMNRRTMAVVLT

>member
-1 MVSMKILTKDT
+1 MKILTKDT

-35 SVYMRLVS
+35 PVYMRLVS

-71 TLLIFAA
+71 TLLIFAV
-78 VAFVGILILSLETA
+78 VAFAGILLLSLETA

-117 QKLKD
+117 QKMKD
-122 EMIKCNWRLP
+122 EMEKRNWQLP
-132 LFLTVQYLLIHLPF
+132 LFLAAQYLLIHLPF
-146 IMRTIVRY
+146 ILRTIVRY

-166 QPVAVAFLVV
+166 QPVAVTFLII

-188 SLTAYGCMIEQK
+188 SLTVYGCMIEQK

-211 MTHKRKWKISS
+211 MTHKRKWRIAS
-222 LAMFWELAVILLAV
+222 LAMFWELAVILLAS
-236 AVYAAS
+236 AVYAVS
-242 VCAAALCVVRFS
+242 VCVAAVCVVYFS
-254 RQNLA
+254 RQSLA
-259 MAVLLSSADRLETG
+259 MAVLLSAADRLETG

-278 SMLATVAVYAALSVA
+278 SMLTFVMVFAALSVA
-293 YYQYGNRRFHT
+293 YYQYGNRRFHA

-313 RGSMNRRTMAVILT
+313 RGSINRKTMAVVL
-327 AVVGVGLFYIYDL
+327 AALLGVGLFYIYDL

-359 HRGSSRT
+359 HRGSSVT
-366 APENTIPAIEAA
+366 APENTIPAIEKAM
-378 VEEMADSV
+378 EEMADSV
-386 EIDVQMTA
+386 EIDVQMTS
-394 DGVVVLGHDASLKRV
+394 DGVIVLGHDASLKRV
-409 AGVNRSIASMTFEE
+409 AGVNRSIASMTFAQ
-423 LEKLDVGSWFS
+423 LEQLDVGSWFS
-434 SEYAG
+434 KSYEG
-439 TRIPSLSE
+439 TRIPALSE

-452 SQKTSLNIEI
+452 SQKIGLNIEI

-472 EKTAEMVREY
+472 EKTAEMIKAY
-482 GMENQCVITSTNL
+482 GMENQCVVTSTNL
-495 SYLKRVKEALPEI
+495 PYLRRVKAVLPEV

-524 EDVDFISIR
+524 EDIDFISIR

-557 NTKSELER
+557 NSKSELER

>member
-1 MVSMKILTKDT
+1 MKILTKDT

-20 KNILLFELLYRGITT
+20 KNILLFEFLYRGITT
-35 SVYMRLVS
+35 PVYMRLVS

-57 LTPANIGNFLIRPV
+57 LTPANIGNFLIQPV
-71 TLLIFAA
+71 TLLAFAA
-78 VAFVGILILSLETA
+78 AAFVGILILSLETA
-92 GLITAFQGSAYY
+92 GLVTAFQGSAYY

-117 QKLKD
+117 QKMKD
-122 EMIKCNWRLP
+122 EMEKRNWQLP
-132 LFLTVQYLLIHLPF
+132 LFLAAQYLLIHLPF
-146 IMRTIVRY
+146 ILRTIVRY

-166 QPVAVAFLVV
+166 QPVAVTFLII

-188 SLTAYGCMIEQK
+188 SLTVYGCMIEQK

-211 MTHKRKWKISS
+211 MTHKRKWRIAS
-222 LAMFWELAVILLAV
+222 LAMFWELAVILLAS
-236 AVYAAS
+236 AVYAVS
-242 VCAAALCVVRFS
+242 VCVAAVCVVYFS
-254 RQNLA
+254 RQSLA
-259 MAVLLSSADRLETG
+259 MAVLLSAADRLETG

-278 SMLATVAVYAALSVA
+278 SMLAFVMVFAALSVA
-293 YYQYGNRRFHT
+293 YYQYGNRRFHAD
-304 ERWDFGYPA
+304 RWDFGYPA
-313 RGSMNRRTMAVILT
+313 RGSINRKTMAMVL
-327 AVVGVGLFYIYDL
+327 AALLSVGLFYIYDL

-359 HRGSSRT
+359 HRGSSVT
-366 APENTIPAIEAA
+366 APENTIPAIEKAM
-378 VEEMADSV
+378 EEMADSV
-386 EIDVQMTA
+386 EIDVQMTS
-394 DGVVVLGHDASLKRV
+394 DGVIVLGHDASLKRV
-409 AGVNRSIASMTFEE
+409 AGVNRSIASMTFAQ
-423 LEKLDVGSWFS
+423 LEQLDVGSWFS
-434 SEYAG
+434 KSYEG
-439 TRIPSLSE
+439 TRIPALSE

-452 SQKTSLNIEI
+452 SQKIGLNIEI

-472 EKTAEMVREY
+472 EKTAEMIKAY
-482 GMENQCVITSTNL
+482 GMENQCVVTSTNL
-495 SYLKRVKEALPEI
+495 PYLRRVKAVLPEV

-557 NTKSELER
+557 NSKSELER